1 MKRIGLAKALIGFA
15 IVWLWPVAASAT
27 TAQEAFDQANASYE
41 KGDFAEAV
49 RLYESCLSG
58 FHVVNEH
65 LYYNLGNAYYKLSK
79 MGPAIY
85 NYERALKVDPGM
97 EDARHNLKVARKVTK
112 AKGMVDVVVG
122 AAREPFW
129 VRAVTGLTPGV
140 ESVLF
145 LVLWYATFVL
155 VLLLFYLKRGAWRVG
170 VISGAGLFFVA
181 SLLSGLLLG
190 GRGYYDRKL
199 PQGVVLDDV
208 TVVREGPRENAA
220 AAFRVHAGLKVRLLE
235 SDVEWY
241 KIALRNGL
249 EGWVKRRQVGK
260 L

>member
-1 MKRIGLAKALIGFA
+1 MNWKRSAKALLGFA
-15 IVWLWPVAASAT
+15 SVMLWPVVASAT
-27 TAQEAFDQANASYE
+27 TAQQGFDQANGSYE
-41 KGDFAEAV
+41 KGHFADAA
-49 RLYESCLSG
+49 RLYENCLSS
-58 FHVVNEH
+58 FHVVNEN
-65 LYYNLGNAYYKLSK
+65 LYYNLGNAYYKLGK
-79 MGPAIY
+79 LGPAIY
-85 NYERALKVDPGM
+85 NYERALKIRPDM
-97 EDARHNLKVARKVTK
+97 EDARQNLKVARKMIK

-122 AAREPFW
+122 AEREPFW
-129 VRAVTGLTPGV
+129 VRTVTALTPGT
-140 ESVLF
+140 EAVLF

-170 VISGAGLFFVA
+170 VISGAGLFFTA
-181 SLLSGLLLG
+181 SLLAGLLLG
-190 GRGYYDRKL
+190 GRGYYDRTL

-220 AAFRVHAGLKVRLLE
+220 AAFRVHAGLKVRVLE

-241 KIALRNGL
+241 KIALGNGL